1 MKTIVLVFLVQ
12 MASYSVYA
20 QSSEEKQILGI
31 LDAQI
36 TAWNEGNLE
45 KFMQGYWQNDSLMFV
60 GKSGVTYGFQNTLNN
75 YRKSYPDKEKMGT
88 LSFDILQ
95 VKKLSP
101 DHYHVVGKYM
111 LKRSAGDL
119 SGHYTLLIKKINGK
133 WVIISDHSS

>member
-12 MASYSVYA
+12 MASYCIYA

-45 KFMQGYWQNDSLMFV
+45 KFMQGYWNNDSLMFV

-75 YRKSYPDKEKMGT
+75 YRKGYPNKEKMGT

-101 DHYHVVGKYM
+101 DHYYVVGKYM
-111 LKRSAGDL
+111 LKRNAGDL
-119 SGHYTLLIKKINGK
+119 SGHYTLLIKKIDGK